1 MINASSDNCVFVTEE
16 SMRADK
22 AMPGSSGHCRLAYIV
37 TRAFSKQS
45 QQTRCSCLQGR
56 EASISQGT
64 CLKLCFHF
72 FQLRAEIVTV
82 IHDSLQFVVLSPSW
96 VKILRLE
103 AVGRVGRWDTA
114 ISHLSRCHHKI
125 KTPMTSWPIGSK
137 ITFDSNYHLRIPR
150 HVCVSLHVSSLQFT
164 YSLLQTPREPIP
176 NLNIFRLTFYIS
188 RVWGHSFYQTIN
200 TELVNLPNLT

>member
-1 MINASSDNCVFVTEE
+1 MLLLTGERSKHF
-16 SMRADK
+16 
-22 AMPGSSGHCRLAYIV
+22 PGDLSETLLS
-37 TRAFSKQS
+37 
-45 QQTRCSCLQGR
+45 
-56 EASISQGT
+56 
-64 CLKLCFHF
+64 F

-103 AVGRVGRWDTA
+103 AVGRVGRWDTT
-114 ISHLSRCHHKI
+114 ISHLSRCHYKI

-137 ITFDSNYHLRIPR
+137 ITFDSNYHLRIPL
-150 HVCVSLHVSSLQFT
+150 HFCVSLHVSSLQFT